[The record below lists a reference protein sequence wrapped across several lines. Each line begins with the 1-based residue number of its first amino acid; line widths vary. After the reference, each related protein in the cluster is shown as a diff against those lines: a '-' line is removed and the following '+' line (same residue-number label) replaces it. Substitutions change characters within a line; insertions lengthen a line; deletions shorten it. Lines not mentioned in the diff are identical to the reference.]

1 VAAAVELGID
11 GIEAFYAYGNPKP
24 WLPSQRETEQA
35 LALSRQYQ
43 LFATCSTD
51 SHGKS
56 LLHRI

>member
-1 VAAAVELGID
+1 LGID

-24 WLPSQRETEQA
+24 WLPSQLETEQA

-56 LLHRI
+56 LLQRI

>member
-1 VAAAVELGID
+1 MGKRRTLLLLRL
-11 GIEAFYAYGNPKP
+11 FYAYGNPKP
-24 WLPSQRETEQA
+24 WLTESTGNRTS

-56 LLHRI
+56 LLQRI